1 MWILESLDPEVP
13 VTFRLLPGSMK
24 TLGRA
29 QTVDF
34 VVDAA
39 LISRVHC
46 RFTFDDSGLGV
57 EDLGSTN
64 GTFVNGQRIER
75 SSLGTGD
82 TLKIGRVE
90 FAIKPAQ

>member
-1 MWILESLDPEVP
+1 MWILQSLDPDVP
-13 VTFRLLPGSMK
+13 VSFRLLPGSMK

-46 RFTFDDSGLGV
+46 RFTLDAGGLGI

-64 GTFVNGQRIER
+64 GTYVNGQRIDR
-75 SSLGTGD
+75 ASLMNGD
-82 TLKIGRVE
+82 TIKIGRVE
-90 FAIKPAQ
+90 FAVRPAQ